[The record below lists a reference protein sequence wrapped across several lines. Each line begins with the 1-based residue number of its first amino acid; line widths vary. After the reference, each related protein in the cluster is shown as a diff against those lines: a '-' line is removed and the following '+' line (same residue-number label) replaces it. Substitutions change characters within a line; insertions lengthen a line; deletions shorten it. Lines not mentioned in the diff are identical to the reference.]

1 MQNKNSQLSTFNS
14 QLAAG
19 LPPGNATAEA
29 IVARLPD
36 RPLLTAR
43 DVADALFLTTSRA
56 VTDAIDGGELRAVR
70 LGNQYR
76 ISRAEAARWI
86 RTLGL

>member
-1 MQNKNSQLSTFNS
+1 MGLNRLPAQPHN
-14 QLAAG
+14 AAS
-19 LPPGNATAEA
+19 PADAGNATAEA
-29 IVARLPD
+29 IIARLPD
-36 RPLLTAR
+36 KPLVNAR
-43 DVADALFLTTSRA
+43 EVADALFLSTSRA

>member
-1 MQNKNSQLSTFNS
+1 MPMQGRDSNPASP
-14 QLAAG
+14 ADA
-19 LPPGNATAEA
+19 GNATAEA

-36 RPLLTAR
+36 KPLVNAR
-43 DVADALFLTTSRA
+43 EVADALDFTTSRA

-76 ISRAEAARWI
+76 ISRREAARWI
-86 RTLGL
+86 STLGL